1 MNLPPINE
9 SCAPPRSVP
18 FRRLAALPRRL
29 EFALVKTTAGLFL
42 ALLLVI
48 IRPALA
54 AEKKLIVGMELS
66 YAPFEMRDEKGGP
79 AGVSVDLA
87 RALGAQLGRPLE
99 IQNLPF
105 DGLIPALKTG
115 KIDLIIS
122 SMTATPERAQSI
134 DFSEPYLQTGLCLL
148 VAAKSGIQTIADADK
163 AGHRIAVKKGTTG
176 HLYALREL
184 KAARSL
190 VLDNENAC
198 VLEVVQGKAE
208 AFIYDQMSTFKNWRK
223 NPDTTRAILAPF
235 QRESWA
241 IGLQKGN
248 DDLRTQVNAFLAD
261 YRMKG
266 GFEKLGDQ
274 WLGEQK
280 AEFKKLGIP
289 FFF

>member
-1 MNLPPINE
+1 MGAVSFKDFSPLGTLGARPRF
-9 SCAPPRSVP
+9 AP
-18 FRRLAALPRRL
+18 
-29 EFALVKTTAGLFL
+29 VKTTVGLFF

-48 IRPALA
+48 VRPALA
-54 AEKKLIVGMELS
+54 EEGKLRVGMELD
-66 YAPFEMRDEKGGP
+66 YPPIEMRDQRGEP

-87 RALGAQLGRPLE
+87 KALGGQLGLAVE

-134 DFSEPYLQTGLCLL
+134 DFSEPYLKTGLCLL
-148 VAAKSGIQTIADADK
+148 VAAKSDIRSIADADK
-163 AGHRIAVKKGTTG
+163 AGRSIAVKKGTTG
-176 HLYALREL
+176 HLYALRAL
-184 KAARSL
+184 KAARPL

-223 NPDTTRAILAPF
+223 NPDSTRAILVPF
-235 QRESWA
+235 QQESWA
-241 IGLQKGN
+241 IGLRKGN
-248 DDLRTQVNAFLAD
+248 DDLRAKVNAFLAG
-261 YRMKG
+261 YREQG

-280 AEFKKLGIP
+280 AEFKKLGIA
-289 FFF
+289 FYF